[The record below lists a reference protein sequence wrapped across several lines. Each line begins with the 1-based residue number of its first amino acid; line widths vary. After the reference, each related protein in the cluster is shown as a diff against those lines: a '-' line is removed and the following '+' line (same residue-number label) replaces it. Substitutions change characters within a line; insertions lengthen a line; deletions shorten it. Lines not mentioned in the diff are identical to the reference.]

1 MNLDEI
7 AGEQNLM
14 DDDFRV
20 MKGYLELIQQ
30 EISYMSF
37 IEQNKTILPLKRYIF
52 NFHQSVKEK
61 Q

>member
-52 NFHQSVKEK
+52 NFHKYVKEK